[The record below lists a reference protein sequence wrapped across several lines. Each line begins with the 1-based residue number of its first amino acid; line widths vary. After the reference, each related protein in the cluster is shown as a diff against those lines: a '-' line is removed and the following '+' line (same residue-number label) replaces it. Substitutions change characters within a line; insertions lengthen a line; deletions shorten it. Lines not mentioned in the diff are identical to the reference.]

1 MNDCPKCG
9 GLLIAERDLLLGDSI
24 KCLNCGWR
32 IGMMPKFKTDAERK
46 AFGAKVSA
54 GWALRNARKGLA
66 PIPSASAGRGTGGIA
81 GALEEIESKIAAL
94 EQVKRTLQQ
103 AQQLVNL

>member
-9 GLLIAERDLLLGDSI
+9 GLLIAERDPLVGDSI
-24 KCLNCGWR
+24 KCLNCRWR
-32 IGMMPKFKTDAERK
+32 NGAMPKFKTDAERK

-54 GWALRNARKGLA
+54 GWAARNALKLA
-66 PIPSASAGRGTGGIA
+66 PIPSASTRHGTGGIA

-94 EQVKRTLQQ
+94 EQVKRNLEQ